1 MPSCGF
7 TTFVYV
13 QEPSL
18 AMRRQLAGMLGAGE
32 EVRACWLQ
40 QAKLCRA
47 TGHYEAASG
56 ASLEALA
63 QGAPGA
69 ELERAKLLWAM
80 DQPQRAI
87 LKLQEVCHAVLAFQ

>member
-1 MPSCGF
+1 
-7 TTFVYV
+7 
-13 QEPSL
+13 
-18 AMRRQLAGMLGAGE
+18 MRRQLAGLMGAGE
-32 EVRACWLQ
+32 EAKACWLK

-47 TGHYEAASG
+47 IGHYEAASG

-80 DQPQRAI
+80 DQPHRAI
-87 LKLQEVCHAVLAFQ
+87 LKLQEVVIGPEMLL